1 MSHAAIL
8 LIALATFVFGI
19 LVWGSVFAA
28 LVQKTSAIYE
38 DCDGTSSNNINN
50 MTCTASYH
58 ESSSITLNDLIQ
70 RSTDQRLIH
79 NDTVMKNLNLYSHN
93 TNIPFLLPF
102 P

>member
-8 LIALATFVFGI
+8 SIASATFVFG
-19 LVWGSVFAA
+19 LLLWGSVFAV

-38 DCDGTSSNNINN
+38 DCDGTSSNNVNN
-50 MTCTASYH
+50 MTCTGSYH
-58 ESSSITLNDLIQ
+58 ESTGITLNDLIQ

>member
-8 LIALATFVFGI
+8 SITSSTFVFG
-19 LVWGSVFAA
+19 LLLWGSVFAV

-38 DCDGTSSNNINN
+38 DCDGTSSNNVNN
-50 MTCTASYH
+50 MTCTGSYH
-58 ESSSITLNDLIQ
+58 ESTGITLNDLIQ

-79 NDTVMKNLNLYSHN
+79 NDTIMKTMNLYPHK